1 VGNKAAVA
9 RTLEEDSMGKKPPT
23 AVTLCRLGLFISFL
37 LMLGFFSPSPD
48 VRAQTANRSEIIS
61 PPSDRESTAAPQP
74 WQMNEYIIG
83 PEDVL
88 RIDILD
94 VDELSHQ
101 YPVSNRGTI
110 YISILSAPVVA
121 AGLTIPQFTESL
133 SKELKDTGMLADP
146 HITIT
151 VTESKAHSVAVT
163 GAVKKPQVYQVFSQ
177 TTLLDVLSQAEGL
190 ADDASSVAI
199 VRRGDIAI
207 HILGLDKQDKTADG
221 HKGAALRTVTVDLK
235 TLMENSNPGVNVAVY
250 PGDRITVPRAGIV
263 YVVGAVNKPGGFAM
277 RSNSHGITALQALAL
292 AQDTKPTALS
302 KDTVI
307 IRTDSDGSQGRKQI
321 PVDLK
326 KVIQGKSPD
335 PMLQAE
341 DILFVPDSAGKRA
354 LRRGV
359 EAALQITS
367 GALIYSS
374 RF

>member
-1 VGNKAAVA
+1 M
-9 RTLEEDSMGKKPPT
+9 RKKRLT
-23 AVTLCRLGLFISFL
+23 AVTFCRLGLFISFPL
-37 LMLGFFSPSPD
+37 VLGFFFPPPD
-48 VRAQTANRSEIIS
+48 VRAQTADRSEIIS
-61 PPSDRESTAAPQP
+61 PPSDRQSTAAAQP
-74 WQMNEYIIG
+74 WQINDYIIG

-101 YPVSNRGTI
+101 YQVSNRGTI
-110 YISILSAPVVA
+110 YVSILSGPVVA
-121 AGLTIPQFTESL
+121 AGLTIPKFTESL
-133 SKELKDTGMLADP
+133 SKELRDTGMLADP

-151 VTESKAHSVAVT
+151 VTESKAHSVAIT
-163 GAVKKPQVYQVFSQ
+163 GAVKKPQVYPIFNQ

-190 ADDASSVAI
+190 ADDASSIAI

-207 HILGLDKQDKTADG
+207 HVLGLDKQDKTADG
-221 HKGAALRTVTVDLK
+221 HGEALRTVTVDLK
-235 TLMENSNPGVNVAVY
+235 TLMENSDPGVNVAVY

-263 YVVGAVNKPGGFAM
+263 YVVGAVNRPGGFAM

-307 IRTDSDGSQGRKQI
+307 IRTDADGPQGRKQI

-341 DILFVPDSAGKRA
+341 DILFVPDSAGKHA